1 MIAKFYRRVKNHL
14 YTEAEKS
21 QRSRELFW
29 RLILLLVLPL
39 IPTLLLTGFWHI
51 VIFGQDIH
59 LDGDMENIICA
70 AWIPTF
76 GILYSLLAASIF
88 GTVWTEYKA
97 MRTAVK
103 RYDLETFVDLKDEEL
118 SPLVRTILII
128 FSLAVLIAFM
138 SMKYNTWLSGD
149 FVIFTTA
156 YLFSTIYLVICEID
170 DPCGGIWYIKHIP
183 EEWLNL
189 DPKKWRQNRH
199 TEERKKFHEKLT
211 VNGVHLDDSK

>member
-1 MIAKFYRRVKNHL
+1 MINKIYRQVKNYS
-14 YTEAEKS
+14 YTKAEKY
-21 QRSRELFW
+21 QRGAEMFWKLF
-29 RLILLLVLPL
+29 LLLTLPL
-39 IPTLLLTGFWHI
+39 IPTLILTGFWHI
-51 VIFGQDIH
+51 EIFSRDIH
-59 LDGDMENIICA
+59 LDVDMENIISA

-103 RYDLETFVDLKDEEL
+103 RYDLETFIDLRDEEL

-138 SMKYNTWLSGD
+138 SMKYNTWISGD

-156 YLFSTIYLVICEID
+156 YLFSTIYLVISEID

-183 EEWLNL
+183 EEWLKI
-189 DPKKWRQNRH
+189 DPKKWRRIRH
-199 TEERKKFHEKLT
+199 EEERKKFHQKFN
-211 VNGVHLDDSK
+211 VNGVHFNDSK